1 MDSQKKVG
9 ASRLHPFKVLAG
21 LRTEDLDNIAG
32 YFRQATA
39 QSGSILIRQ
48 GQVGKDVYL
57 LEEGSVGVYR
67 GESDTPP
74 LLAVL
79 HAPTIFGE
87 MALLDTERIR
97 TASVKALSNLRLF
110 TIQIDDFLSILRRFP
125 VMKHNLRY
133 LVSERNSIRLL

>member
-1 MDSQKKVG
+1 MDSQKKVEFP
-9 ASRLHPFKVLAG
+9 RLLPFRLLWG
-21 LRTEDLDNIAG
+21 LRKKDLNKIVG
-32 YFRQATA
+32 YFRQATV

-74 LLAVL
+74 FLAVL

-87 MALLDTERIR
+87 MAVLDPKRIR
-97 TASVKALSNLRLF
+97 TASVKALSNLRLL

-125 VMKHNLRY
+125 VVKNNLRF
-133 LVSERNSIRLL
+133 LVSERN